1 MMEQPPLAAPETE
14 APVSGPLGGVR
25 VVELATVVAGPGA
38 GRYLADFGAEV
49 IKVEGPSGDPT
60 RRMGWTGPGEADS
73 YFWKLVNRNKQ
84 AITLDLKTADGKENL
99 WSLLLE
105 ANVLIENMRPGKLEA
120 LGFAP
125 DELLRRNPK
134 LVILRV
140 TGFGQDGPYAMHPGF
155 ATIAEAMSGFSGLL
169 GEAGGPPLLPPIAM
183 TDEVTALVGAFAA
196 LAALRHAE
204 RTGEGQTIDVN
215 LLNSMFQIMGP
226 LPSAYAHMGYLQPR
240 LGAGIPYTVPRG
252 TYRCAD
258 GVWVAISSSSDS
270 VARRLLALIGLGEDA
285 RFSGFQARS
294 QNRETLEAYV
304 AAWVAERPSD
314 EVLSEFRRVD
324 AAIAKVLDMKDIF
337 ADEHFRARGMIAEV
351 DGIIMQNVVA
361 GMSKTPGRL
370 RHAGRP
376 FDADTKAI
384 LARFGK
390 TTTKPRRK
398 TKPLPS
404 E

>member
-1 MMEQPPLAAPETE
+1 MDKPVPPATKTGTPAG
-14 APVSGPLGGVR
+14 GPLDGVR
-25 VVELATVVAGPGA
+25 VIELATVVAGPGA

-49 IKVEGPSGDPT
+49 IKVEGPGGDPT

-84 AITLDLKTADGKENL
+84 AITLDLKTDDGKDNL

-125 DELLRRNPK
+125 DELLRRNPR

-183 TDEVTALVGAFAA
+183 TDEVTALVGAFAT

-215 LLNSMFQIMGP
+215 LLSSMFQIMGP

-240 LGAGIPYTVPRG
+240 LGSGIPYTVPRG

-270 VARRLLALIGLGEDA
+270 VARRVLALIGHGDDA
-285 RFSGFQARS
+285 RFAGFQARS
-294 QNRETLEAYV
+294 KNREALEAYV
-304 AAWVAERPSD
+304 AAWVGARPSE
-314 EVLSEFRRVD
+314 EVLREFRRVD

-351 DGIIMQNVVA
+351 DGVVMQNVVA

-370 RHAGRP
+370 RHQGRP
-376 FDADTKAI
+376 FDADTKAV
-384 LARFGK
+384 LARFATSAK
-390 TTTKPRRK
+390 KPRQK
-398 TKPLPS
+398 T
-404 E
+404 